1 VAVCPSE
8 QIVIP
13 IHHKGMPRVYPNRN
27 EWVADGAGG
36 LRFDNAIRHPLP
48 CAGETVSVRFGAPI
62 DVWPSFIAPRAG
74 GRTGGRRARLL
85 GAGPG
90 PRGCARIRA
99 RPAVEGAEGAGP
111 EADALAAPA
120 RARRGGGG
128 GLGG

>member
-1 VAVCPSE
+1 MAVCPSE

-62 DVWPSFIAPRAG
+62 DVRPSFIAPRD
-74 GRTGGRRARLL
+74 
-85 GAGPG
+85 
-90 PRGCARIRA
+90 
-99 RPAVEGAEGAGP
+99 VSS
-111 EADALAAPA
+111 
-120 RARRGGGG
+120 
-128 GLGG
+128 